1 MIRAVALDIDGT
13 LTDMKRL
20 LSPEAVR
27 SVQRLNT
34 RAQVI
39 LASGNVHCFTRAAS
53 VLLGTSRTFIAENG
67 GVVSWGEG
75 DLELLS
81 DPSICQEAYLRLKEV
96 YPLTRMDSR
105 YRMTDLVVESNFNL
119 AEAASL
125 LEGWGLEAD
134 LVDSGFAVHIK
145 DRRVDKGRALAKV
158 MERLGLRREEVAAV
172 GDSIS
177 DLPMF
182 EVAGFRAS
190 VANGVPELK
199 AESDFVSMGEFGAGF
214 CEIVDQMVQRE
225 ML

>member
-1 MIRAVALDIDGT
+1 LIQAVALDIDGT
-13 LTDMKRL
+13 LTDDKRL
-20 LSPEAVR
+20 LCPPAVEAV
-27 SVQRLNT
+27 SRLNS

-39 LASGNVHCFTRAAS
+39 LVTGNVHCFTRAAA

-67 GVVSWGEG
+67 GVISWGER

-81 DPSICQEAYLRLKEV
+81 DPSVSREAYLRLKEV

-105 YRMTDLVVESNFNL
+105 YRMTDLVVESNFNVEE
-119 AEAASL
+119 AESL
-125 LEGWGLEAD
+125 LEAWGLEAD

-145 DRRVDKGRALAKV
+145 DGTVDKGRALARV
-158 MERLGLRREEVAAV
+158 MERLGLRKEEVAAI

-182 EVAGFRAS
+182 QVAGFRAS

-199 AESDFVSMGEFGAGF
+199 AESDYVSKFEFGAGF
-214 CEIVDQMVQRE
+214 CEIVDQMVDRE
-225 ML
+225 MI

>member
-1 MIRAVALDIDGT
+1 LIRAVALDIDGT
-13 LTDMKRL
+13 ITDDKRL
-20 LSPEAVR
+20 LSPPAVEAV
-27 SVQRLNT
+27 SRLNS

-39 LASGNVHCFTRAAS
+39 LVTGNVHCFTRAAA

-67 GVVSWGEG
+67 GVISWGEG

-105 YRMTDLVVESNFNL
+105 YRMTDLVVESNFNV
-119 AEAASL
+119 AEAASRL
-125 LEGWGLEAD
+125 RAWGLEAD

-145 DRRVDKGRALAKV
+145 DQRVDKGRALAKV

-182 EVAGFRAS
+182 RVAGFRAS
-190 VANGVPELK
+190 VANGVSELK
-199 AESDFVSMGEFGAGF
+199 KESDYVAISEFGVGF
-214 CEIVDQMVQRE
+214 CEIVAQMVHQE
-225 ML
+225 MF

>member
-119 AEAASL
+119 AEAAPL

-145 DRRVDKGRALAKV
+145 DQRVDKGRALAKV

>member
-13 LTDMKRL
+13 LTDMRRL
-20 LSPEAVR
+20 LSPQAVGG
-27 SVQRLNT
+27 VLKLNS

-39 LASGNVHCFTRAAS
+39 LVSGNVHCFTRAAA

-75 DLELLS
+75 ELELLS
-81 DPSICQEAYLRLKEV
+81 DGSISEEAYRRLKEV
-96 YPLTRMDSR
+96 YPLSRMDSR
-105 YRMTDLVVESNFNL
+105 YRMTDVVVEASFNL
-119 AEAASL
+119 QEAASL
-125 LEGWGLEAD
+125 LEGWGLEVD

-145 DRRVDKGRALAKV
+145 DGSVDKGRALARV
-158 MERLGLRREEVAAV
+158 MDRLGLKREEVAAV

-182 EVAGFRAS
+182 EAAGFRAS
-190 VANGVPELK
+190 VANGVSELK
-199 AESDFVSMGEFGAGF
+199 AESDYVSMGEFGEGF
-214 CEIVDQMVQRE
+214 SEIVDHMVDRE